1 MTGCLQV
8 KGFVS
13 RDTGMC
19 FSSTLKLKDQG
30 NQRCNSQFEAEKMGG
45 WKKRWRHKE
54 RSREIGERNEEEEGR
69 WRGRG

>member
-30 NQRCNSQFEAEKMGG
+30 NQRCSSQFEAEKMGG

-54 RSREIGERNEEEEGR
+54 RSRGDRAEK
-69 WRGRG
+69 